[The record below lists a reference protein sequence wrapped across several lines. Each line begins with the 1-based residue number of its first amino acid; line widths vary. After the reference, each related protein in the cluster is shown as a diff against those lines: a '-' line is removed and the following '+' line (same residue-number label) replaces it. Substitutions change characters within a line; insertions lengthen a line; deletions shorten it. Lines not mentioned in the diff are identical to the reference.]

1 MQYSPIKEERGQGL
15 ILVPLELPKGGS
27 RWFNTSEIGGV
38 IYG

>member
-1 MQYSPIKEERGQGL
+1 MQYLPIKEERGQGL

-27 RWFNTSEIGGV
+27 RWFNTPRGGV